1 MINKNKEI
9 LNYYSL
15 EKQIPIYIEEM
26 SELTKE
32 LCKRM
37 RKGYFT
43 DEMLENT
50 KLEITDCQICLD
62 QLKTALNYQK
72 EEQDKNYLYKVERTL
87 ERIKKGE
94 E

>member
-9 LNYYSL
+9 LNYYGL

-32 LCKRM
+32 LCKRI

-50 KLEITDCQICLD
+50 KLEITDVEICLD

-72 EEQDKNYLYKVERTL
+72 EDQDKNYQFKVERQL

>member
-1 MINKNKEI
+1 MLNKNKEI
-9 LNYYSL
+9 LNYYGL

-32 LCKRM
+32 LCKRI

-43 DEMLENT
+43 DEMLQNT
-50 KLEITDCQICLD
+50 KLEITDVEICLD

-72 EEQDKNYLYKVERTL
+72 EEQNKNYLFKVERQL